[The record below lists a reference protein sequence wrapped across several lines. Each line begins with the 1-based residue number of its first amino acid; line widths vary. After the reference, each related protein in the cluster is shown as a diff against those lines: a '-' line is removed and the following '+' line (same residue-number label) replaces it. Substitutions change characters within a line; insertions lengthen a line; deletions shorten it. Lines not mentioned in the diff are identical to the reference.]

1 MNKLQNFVTAIALPF
16 VEMYEEIGEQPT
28 LGYKFLQFLVATWV
42 LGLFLLFVVGW
53 LTLVVNLIMNP
64 SLMNNAT
71 FGVFDHL

>member
-28 LGYKFLQFLVATWV
+28 LGYKLLQFLLATWV

-53 LTLVVNLIMNP
+53 LTVVVNLIMNP
-64 SLMNNAT
+64 SSMSNAS